1 MKDREPHAVP
11 RGLLRF
17 YILRLLTEN
26 PMKGY
31 ELITRIEKRTE
42 GVWKPGPGSIYP
54 MIASLRREGLIESTE
69 DRSKDKPPRRGT
81 ILQIT
86 SKGENLLNKFR
97 QGFKSRIHSYNLSL
111 FGIFAEMMFPG
122 QGLDE
127 VMLSTRGGET
137 ERLKRFLGDED
148 YWKTLSPER
157 RSKFLDA
164 YAKILQEE
172 LEVINSIKD
181 K

>member
-1 MKDREPHAVP
+1 MKEREPHAVP

-31 ELITRIEKRTE
+31 ELITKIEERTK
-42 GVWKPGPGSIYP
+42 GVWKPGAGSIYP
-54 MIASLRREGLIESTE
+54 MVASLRREGLVESVGGHK
-69 DRSKDKPPRRGT
+69 KDAPPQRGT
-81 ILQIT
+81 MLQIT
-86 SKGENLLNKFR
+86 QKGENLLNKFR
-97 QGFKSRIHSYNLSL
+97 QGFKSRMLSYNLSL

-127 VMLSTRGGET
+127 LMLDVRKGEI
-137 ERLKRFLGDED
+137 ERLRRFLSDD
-148 YWKTLSPER
+148 YWKTISPER
-157 RSKFLDA
+157 RRKFLDA

-172 LEVINSIKD
+172 LEFINKSQSS
-181 K
+181 